1 MAMHILAAN
10 VDVSQIIG
18 LIVLVVSVL
27 SWFVNVI
34 QGNTPDGTPRQNKA
48 NGKAKIKPKP
58 PTGRSELE
66 ALAQQLAGEK
76 NRPRP
81 EQASQLQPQRPPKPP
96 VDRNRPKTNPTQ
108 QRPIPQ
114 RTVPQRPG
122 QPAARPAPRVSE
134 THLASSNLGASVRGH
149 HLANRVEE
157 AVEREIAAPV
167 RQDLG
172 TRTSLIQAV
181 PEQFVHPLVKMLREP
196 NGMRQAVLLN
206 EILQRPKS
214 TRN

>member
-1 MAMHILAAN
+1 MENFMAIHILAAN

-48 NGKAKIKPKP
+48 NGKANPKPKP

-66 ALAQQLAGEK
+66 ELAQQLAGEK
-76 NRPRP
+76 NRRRP
-81 EQASQLQPQRPPKPP
+81 EQASQPQRPPKPP
-96 VDRNRPKTNPTQ
+96 VDRNRPKAKPTQ
-108 QRPIPQ
+108 QRP
-114 RTVPQRPG
+114 VPQRPG

-157 AVEREIAAPV
+157 AVEREITAPV

-181 PEQFVHPLVKMLREP
+181 PEPFVHPLVKMLREP

-214 TRN
+214 SRN